1 MGWFAYDLQM
11 FAQWDNLFFGFTTVY
26 QGFFFKQNWE
36 PEQAS
41 TQYYIV
47 A

>member
-26 QGFFFKQNWE
+26 QGFFFKKIGSQNK
-36 PEQAS
+36 PAHNI
-41 TQYYIV
+41 T
-47 A
+47 

>member
-1 MGWFAYDLQM
+1 M

-26 QGFFFKQNWE
+26 QGFFLKNWE